1 MKKFMMTL
9 AMALTMTVAF
19 AEGEENEKTN
29 SIEAYSF
36 NIDMTKLGSAL
47 RLSVDQWE
55 SVDFVQKQFT
65 QEMMNAGASSQEERT
80 HLMNKAISHDLTYM
94 HNILNEEQYKTY
106 VTILNATLKNR
117 GLK

>member
-29 SIEAYSF
+29 SIETYSF